1 MQPQNTTPSP
11 VGMSPAQRSSTA
23 PTAPSPRQPRRPAS
37 PSPITRRAFVAAAT
51 TTTLQAQSTPPVSL
65 GRKVRVALL
74 GTVGHPGEITGP
86 ASSLPDVELVAVYDP
101 DPAALDRFSRRR
113 GMESVKPYADYR
125 RMLDT
130 EEIDVVG
137 VCNAN
142 GPRAAAIL
150 ACFERNLHVAAEK
163 PLALTRDDLA
173 AIRAAHKE
181 SGKGLTMLLPMRYSS
196 PYLGLK
202 QVVDS
207 GEIGEV
213 CQIASQKSYK
223 GFNQPAWKRNRE
235 TYGGTIP
242 WIGVHMIDLMR
253 WASGSEFRDVYSRTA
268 HIGYP
273 EIGDMENVT
282 ASLFTLDNGG
292 LATLRMDF
300 LRPAKAKTH
309 GDDRLRIAGTTGVV
323 EYQAGTGLTVVS
335 SASESRRVTELPPPG
350 SVFTD
355 FLRTLY
361 LGAPPSLSN
370 DDIYRVTEITIAA
383 QEAVESQTAVKC

>member
-1 MQPQNTTPSP
+1 VPGNRYPYRDRR
-11 VGMSPAQRSSTA
+11 SPALASTL
-23 PTAPSPRQPRRPAS
+23 PRFS
-37 PSPITRRAFVAAAT
+37 RRAFVASATAA
-51 TTTLQAQSTPPVSL
+51 TLQAQSRTTISL

-86 ASSLPDVELVAVYDP
+86 AGSLPDVELVAVYDP

-113 GMESVKPYADYR
+113 GMASVTRYSDYR

-137 VCNAN
+137 VCNSN

-150 ACFERNLHVAAEK
+150 ACLERNLHVAAEK

-173 AIRAAHKE
+173 AIRAAHE
-181 SGKGLTMLLPMRYSS
+181 RAGTGLTMLLPMRYSS

-253 WASGSEFRDVYSRTA
+253 WASGSEFRDVYSRAA

-282 ASLFTLDNGG
+282 TSLFTLENGG
-292 LATLRMDF
+292 LATLRMDY

-370 DDIYRVTEITIAA
+370 DDIFRVTEITIAA
-383 QEAVESQTAVKC
+383 QEAVESRTALMC